1 VPSPWMPP
9 SGRSPWLSACDLPVP
24 WGRPIVRVVD
34 DFHPDLRRV
43 ARWLPRAAVSP
54 RTLKP
59 IRLLSGL
66 PAKMPTKAVEVKAVA
81 AISVRVHRPA
91 PSEHPLP
98 ALLWIHGGG
107 YVIGTAAQDDALCRR
122 FAQELGIIV
131 VAVDYR
137 LAPEQQFPVP
147 LHDCYGALAW
157 LAHQPDVDSTRIA
170 VGGASAGGGLAA
182 ALALLARERGEVQ
195 VAFQL
200 LAYPMLDDRTATR
213 LDVDERNLR
222 LWNTK
227 ANRFGW
233 QSYLGHPLG
242 CTEVSGLAAP
252 ARFDDLGHVS
262 PAWIGVGTLDL
273 FYEEDVA
280 YADRLRAAGVECQLD
295 VVEGAFHGF
304 DLVQPKA
311 GVSQEFRSAQVA
323 ALAAALS

>member
-1 VPSPWMPP
+1 
-9 SGRSPWLSACDLPVP
+9 
-24 WGRPIVRVVD
+24 VRIVD

-66 PAKMPTKAVEVKAVA
+66 PAKMPAKAVEVKAVA

-122 FAQELGIIV
+122 FARELGIIV

-137 LAPEQQFPVP
+137 LAPERQFPVP
-147 LHDCYGALAW
+147 LHDCYDALAW
-157 LAHQPDVDSTRIA
+157 LTHQPDVDSTRIA

-242 CTEVSGLAAP
+242 SSEVSGLAAP
-252 ARFDDLGHVS
+252 ARFDDLGHVP

-280 YADRLRAAGVECQLD
+280 YVDRLRAAGVECQLN

-304 DLVQPKA
+304 DVVQPKA